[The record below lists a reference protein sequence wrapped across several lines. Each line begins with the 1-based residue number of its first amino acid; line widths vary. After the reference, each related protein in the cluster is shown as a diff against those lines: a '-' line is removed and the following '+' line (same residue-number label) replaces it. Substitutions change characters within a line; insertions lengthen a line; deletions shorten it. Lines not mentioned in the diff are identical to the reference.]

1 MIMGGC
7 VAVKN
12 YSHLEIRC
20 PRLGGEVTFSY
31 CEREGGDKPCMR
43 IVTCWNPFFPVE
55 TYLKESLAQEG
66 WERFS
71 RQTSKDKVS
80 TLIELVEAAKMRAK
94 KNHHE

>member
-1 MIMGGC
+1 MGDCG
-7 VAVKN
+7 AVKN
-12 YSHLEIRC
+12 YRHLEIRC

-43 IVTCWNPFFPVE
+43 IVTCWNSFFPVE
-55 TYLKESLAQEG
+55 TYLKENLSAEA

-71 RQTSKDKVS
+71 GQTPKDKVS